1 MAHYHLNIRH
11 HGHLYLDEEGE
22 DIPSKIEMK
31 VRARETAH
39 DLIGTPS
46 FTIPDWL
53 DCTLEVTNEAG
64 ETVLVLPFTEAAE
77 GV

>member
-11 HGHLYLDEEGE
+11 RDRFYLDEEGE
-22 DIPSKIEMK
+22 DIPSEIEMT
-31 VRARETAH
+31 VRAVETAR

-64 ETVLVLPFTEAAE
+64 ETVLILPFAEAVE